1 MMNYEIFKDVVEEKF
16 MDYMPDEFKNAKL
29 AIAPV
34 QKVNV
39 TLDGLSI
46 LDTGRNI
53 SPTIYINDMYERYK
67 ENGDLENTIISA
79 CNFMAKTISET
90 APVFDVDNFL
100 NSAKDKIV
108 FQLINTEQNK
118 SFLEKVPHRE
128 FQDLSIIYKV
138 VINVEKESIHNVQVT
153 NELSKR
159 LGMDEEMLFKS
170 AAENTRRILPPTV
183 RNMKDVITEMF
194 EAQGMPE
201 ELSNMMMGQIP
212 EELPMWVITNN
223 VGNNGAVSMLYENEL
238 HELAENMESDLYILP
253 SSVHEVIAVS
263 TDMGNP
269 EELAQMVAEIN
280 MQEVSL
286 SERLS
291 NQVYHYDKDL
301 RKLSLATDTP
311 NQRLDGI
318 VSEPP
323 LVYEAQE
330 KAREEAAMELELT
343 MEELI
348 TLINDQTGDFIIRVE
363 FGEEDDN
370 DAEEKQLQT

>member
-90 APVFDVDNFL
+90 SPVFDVDNFL

-301 RKLSLATDTP
+301 RKLSLATNTP
-311 NQRLDGI
+311 NKRLDGI

-330 KAREEAAMELELT
+330 KSR
-343 MEELI
+343 
-348 TLINDQTGDFIIRVE
+348 
-363 FGEEDDN
+363 
-370 DAEEKQLQT
+370 

>member
-90 APVFDVDNFL
+90 SPVFDVDNFL

-301 RKLSLATDTP
+301 RKISLATDTP
-311 NQRLDGI
+311 NKRLDGI

-330 KAREEAAMELELT
+330 KSR
-343 MEELI
+343 
-348 TLINDQTGDFIIRVE
+348 
-363 FGEEDDN
+363 
-370 DAEEKQLQT
+370 

>member
-138 VINVEKESIHNVQVT
+138 VINVEKESVHNVQVT

-183 RNMKDVITEMF
+183 HNETEYLMKAVDIGINGYVLKDSESAELKKAIFTIADGETYIQPSLIPALNSKMIEKNEDELKIDALTKRELEVLKEM
-194 EAQGMPE
+194 A
-201 ELSNMMMGQIP
+201 
-212 EELPMWVITNN
+212 
-223 VGNNGAVSMLYENEL
+223 VGKFNR
-238 HELAENMESDLYILP
+238 D
-253 SSVHEVIAVS
+253 IAKE
-263 TDMGNP
+263 MK
-269 EELAQMVAEIN
+269 I
-280 MQEVSL
+280 
-286 SERLS
+286 SERTVKNHIS
-291 NQVYHYDKDL
+291 SIFK
-301 RKLSLATDTP
+301 KLEVTDRT
-311 NQRLDGI
+311 Q
-318 VSEPP
+318 
-323 LVYEAQE
+323 
-330 KAREEAAMELELT
+330 AAVFA
-343 MEELI
+343 I
-348 TLINDQTGDFIIRVE
+348 RNNII
-363 FGEEDDN
+363 
-370 DAEEKQLQT
+370 QIM